1 MPQEDTSVSEKLRS
15 SFSNVKN
22 DIHNLTNELSNINL
36 LINSQEKD
44 ILTLKSNIQS
54 ISKDITEIKVF
65 LQNFN
70 KVPLEMKG
78 SVNNLQQSSTIN
90 NEQQSSTMI
99 PKTAQN
105 TSQNT
110 ISGIREDIQKQFSTL
125 TDREF
130 SAFIAIIE
138 LEKQFGEVNYSQLA
152 NHLNLTEG
160 TVRGAINRII
170 SKGLPVTKERV
181 FNGKTS
187 LFINKAFHDVGLLNK
202 LIQLRQNPTDQT
214 TFSANF

>member
-1 MPQEDTSVSEKLRS
+1 
-15 SFSNVKN
+15 
-22 DIHNLTNELSNINL
+22 
-36 LINSQEKD
+36 
-44 ILTLKSNIQS
+44 
-54 ISKDITEIKVF
+54 
-65 LQNFN
+65 
-70 KVPLEMKG
+70 
-78 SVNNLQQSSTIN
+78 
-90 NEQQSSTMI
+90 MI

>member
-1 MPQEDTSVSEKLRS
+1 MPQEDSLISEKLRS

-22 DIHNLTNELSNINL
+22 DIFNLSNKISKIDS
-36 LINSQEKD
+36 LINSQEQD
-44 ILTLKSNIQS
+44 ILTLKSHITD
-54 ISKDITEIKVF
+54 ISKDISEIKLF
-65 LQNFN
+65 LQDFN
-70 KVPLEMKG
+70 KVPQEIKG

-90 NEQQSSTMI
+90 NLQQSSTKI
-99 PKTAQN
+99 TQTVQKSPQN
-105 TSQNT
+105 AV
-110 ISGIREDIQKQFSTL
+110 SGIREDIQKQFNTL

-130 SAFIAIIE
+130 SAFIAVIE
-138 LEKQFGEVNYSQLA
+138 LEKQFGDVNYSQLA

-170 SKGLPVTKERV
+170 TKGLPVTKERV

-187 LFINKAFHDVGLLNK
+187 LFINKAFHDINLLNK

-214 TFSANF
+214 TFSSNF